1 MENLS
6 SVKKIVLGA
15 ANIVEIF
22 EENSKLT
29 EFDEESKSIYYK
41 FHYIM
46 QVVESLPMTVKLHTD
61 HICKNNKLVFLV
73 FAVYAL
79 RWTCGNFKEKSGK
92 ILVFF
97 FEFSSEI
104 SKPQG
109 ENHLVFYV
117 CSLIELENQRK

>member
-22 EENSKLT
+22 EENPKLT

-79 RWTCGNFKEKSGK
+79 R
-92 ILVFF
+92 
-97 FEFSSEI
+97 
-104 SKPQG
+104 
-109 ENHLVFYV
+109 
-117 CSLIELENQRK
+117 